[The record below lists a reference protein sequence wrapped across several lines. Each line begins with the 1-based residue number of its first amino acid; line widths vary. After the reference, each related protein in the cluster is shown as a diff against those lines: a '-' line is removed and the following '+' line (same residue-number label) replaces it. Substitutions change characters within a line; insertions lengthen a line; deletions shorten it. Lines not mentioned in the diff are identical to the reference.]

1 MLGEERFDFENA
13 SACPILEPGFA
24 QVILDLVKAAFT
36 HDLNIGRDGGRR
48 HGPNGS
54 FEGVV
59 SPTKAATPGLQT
71 PVEFRVEPG
80 ALSVLVPTPESG

>member
-36 HDLNIGRDGGRR
+36 HDLNIGRGAGRR

-54 FEGVV
+54 FDGVA
-59 SPTKAATPGLQT
+59 SPIKAATPGLL
-71 PVEFRVEPG
+71 RR
-80 ALSVLVPTPESG
+80 LSFASSRPRYACSC